1 MADDAQNARAAA
13 MKNVRFFAIVPGLI
27 VAIIVAILAVS
38 PPNFA
43 HASQAEILRPSV
55 VLSILLLALLGVYIS
70 IRTGMTADPLA
81 VALRRQ
87 ALFHAV
93 GGGVLLGLLTVA
105 TDYVSGFSSA
115 VANTLQIASIHIGFP
130 ESAYVYAVGGTIV
143 ECVYRFIPVSIL
155 YGLMFKWMHG
165 RHEAALFWMLGTLAA
180 LIEPMS
186 QAPLAGQAAC
196 LFAPLF
202 GLIFMFNLAEVWL
215 WRRYGWVAPVVS
227 RLSFYGIWHVAVGPV
242 LTGTI

>member
-1 MADDAQNARAAA
+1 MADNAQNARAAA
-13 MKNVRFFAIVPGLI
+13 MRNARFFAIGPGLF

-38 PPNFA
+38 PPTFA
-43 HASQAEILRPSV
+43 HPSQAQILRPSV
-55 VLSILLLALLGVYIS
+55 VLSIFMLALLGVYIS

-105 TDYVSGFSSA
+105 ADYLSGFSSA

-130 ESAYVYAVGGTIV
+130 ESAYVYAVGAVIV
-143 ECVYRFIPVSIL
+143 ECLYRFIPVSIL
-155 YGLMFKWMHG
+155 YGLMFKRMRG
-165 RHEAALFWMLGTLAA
+165 RHGAALFWMLGTLTA

-186 QAPLAGQAAC
+186 QAPLAGQAAG
-196 LFAPLF
+196 LFVPLF
-202 GLIFMFNLAEVWL
+202 GLIFMFNMTEVWL

-227 RLSFYGIWHVAVGPV
+227 RLCFYGIWHVAVGPV